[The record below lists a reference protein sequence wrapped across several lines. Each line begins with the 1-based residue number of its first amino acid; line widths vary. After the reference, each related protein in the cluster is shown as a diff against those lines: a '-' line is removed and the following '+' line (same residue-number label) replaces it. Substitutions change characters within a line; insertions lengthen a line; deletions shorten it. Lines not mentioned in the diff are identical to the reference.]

1 MESLLITLPAVL
13 LAELGDKTQLLIL
26 YLAARYRSPRAILAG
41 LVCGAA
47 INAGIAVAG
56 GTLLGRFL
64 PEGLL
69 TNVVAIGFLLI
80 AAWILFGPEEDDESI
95 EQQTGFGSAFLATL
109 WLFVVMEMGDKTQ
122 LATVALSAGLPQ
134 PGWVYL
140 GAVMGLVLA
149 NLPAL
154 WVGHRFAA
162 RLPRRLVRWISG
174 GLFAVIGIGL
184 LLGQV
189 FGQFS

>member
-1 MESLLITLPAVL
+1 VESLLITLPAVL

-64 PEGLL
+64 PEGVL

-109 WLFVVMEMGDKTQ
+109 WLFVVMEMADKTQ
-122 LATVALSAGLPQ
+122 LATVALAAGLPQ

-140 GAVMGLVLA
+140 GAVMGLILA

-162 RLPRRLVRWISG
+162 RLPKRLLRYISG

-184 LLGQV
+184 LLGRIFDQL
-189 FGQFS
+189 G